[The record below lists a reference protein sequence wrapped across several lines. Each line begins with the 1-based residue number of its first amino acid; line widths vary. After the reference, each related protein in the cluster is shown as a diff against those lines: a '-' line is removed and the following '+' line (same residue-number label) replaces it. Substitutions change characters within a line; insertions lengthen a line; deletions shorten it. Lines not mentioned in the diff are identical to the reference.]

1 MGALQARG
9 YQKSRPEDPNGERFA
24 VSAQL
29 PTTAAYWAGL

>member
-9 YQKSRPEDPNGERFA
+9 IKKAARKTERQDFA

-29 PTTAAYWAGL
+29 PTTAAYWAGW